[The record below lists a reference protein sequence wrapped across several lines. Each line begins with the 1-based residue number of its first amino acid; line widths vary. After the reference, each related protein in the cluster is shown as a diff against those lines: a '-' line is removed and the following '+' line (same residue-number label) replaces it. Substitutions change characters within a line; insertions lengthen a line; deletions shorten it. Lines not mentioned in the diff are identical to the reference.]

1 MGRQL
6 KLNLFIYPGGHHEAA
21 WRHPKSHTDRLLDIR
36 FYQELAQR
44 AEAAKLDA
52 VFYAD
57 GPALENNVQYATR
70 FRIQPF
76 TWLSAIAVA
85 TERIGLIG
93 TAGTTCLEPYNA
105 ARLFVSL
112 DHLSNGRAGWNIDLE
127 GALGADKVSVS
138 TDVLDRIDE
147 IVPPGTTLNQ
157 ADAGYRPPSLA
168 DPLLRRRSR

>member
-57 GPALENNVQYATR
+57 GPALENNVQYASGSGSSR
-70 FRIQPF
+70 SPGCPRLPSPQSG
-76 TWLSAIAVA
+76 SA
-85 TERIGLIG
+85 
-93 TAGTTCLEPYNA
+93 
-105 ARLFVSL
+105 
-112 DHLSNGRAGWNIDLE
+112 
-127 GALGADKVSVS
+127 
-138 TDVLDRIDE
+138 
-147 IVPPGTTLNQ
+147 
-157 ADAGYRPPSLA
+157 
-168 DPLLRRRSR
+168 